1 MTRIESDKTTINKS
15 QSEVFSFLS
24 DFNNYKSLMPEQVV
38 DWKSTNEECSFTI
51 KGMASLGM
59 KIKEKKPE
67 SEIIIEKNG
76 KAPFDFE
83 LHCMI
88 DKAGENQNQS
98 YLQLFFDAD
107 LNPFLKMM
115 AEKPLKNFLNLL
127 VNKYKINSETNAP
140 NS

>member
-1 MTRIESDKTTINKS
+1 MTRIESDKTLISKP
-15 QSEVFSFLS
+15 QSEVFLFLS
-24 DFNNYKSLMPEQVV
+24 DFNNFKLMMPDQVV
-38 DWKSTNEECSFTI
+38 DWKSTTEECSFTI

-59 KIKEKKPE
+59 KMKEKKPE

-88 DKAGENQNQS
+88 DPAGENQKQCF
-98 YLQLFFDAD
+98 LQLFFDAD

-115 AEKPLKNFLNLL
+115 AEKPLKNFLNIL
-127 VNKYKINSETNAP
+127 VNNYKNNSEL
-140 NS
+140 